1 MRKSELS
8 EEIEIVDYRTLKI
21 QKYFD
26 GKIKLDS
33 IEVICIV
40 KSLGGR
46 KSEARTLMRIEYMAF
61 VFIQTFPKLFYIPV
75 VLRIIN
81 SCQTHTQKIPKW

>member
-81 SCQTHTQKIPKW
+81 SCQTHTQKIS

>member
-1 MRKSELS
+1 M
-8 EEIEIVDYRTLKI
+8 
-21 QKYFD
+21 
-26 GKIKLDS
+26 GKLNLDS

-40 KSLGGR
+40 KSLAGR

-61 VFIQTFPKLFYIPV
+61 VFIQPFPELFYIPV

-81 SCQTHTQKIPKW
+81 SCQTHTQKIS

>member
-40 KSLGGR
+40 KSLGGEKVKR
-46 KSEARTLMRIEYMAF
+46 GLS
-61 VFIQTFPKLFYIPV
+61 
-75 VLRIIN
+75 
-81 SCQTHTQKIPKW
+81 